1 MCVATCANVTAAL
14 VASGVDPGP
23 PVSGLWA
30 VAVLAVAAGVGVLLA
45 RRLGG
50 RYAVALALAWGLVW
64 IAVGRVTDQPRSAVT
79 AAAAVVAA
87 VVVVT
92 AAAQVRLRAVDRAE
106 AALSLPALDYRVA
119 GSAGWRPRPLT
130 ARATRSSGGSPT
142 SRTMPDSSGSSGS
155 SVAICE
161 SSRLAGM

>member
-1 MCVATCANVTAAL
+1 MDGTFGPTSAGCVSRPAPTSPPPSSPAGWTGTARQR
-14 VASGVDPGP
+14 
-23 PVSGLWA
+23 LWA

-64 IAVGRVTDQPRSAVT
+64 IAVGRVTDQPRSAAT

-106 AALSLPALDYRVA
+106 AA
-119 GSAGWRPRPLT
+119 
-130 ARATRSSGGSPT
+130 
-142 SRTMPDSSGSSGS
+142 
-155 SVAICE
+155 
-161 SSRLAGM
+161 